1 METGR
6 EKGNSLGV
14 PHQRAG
20 ARSRADEAAIRLIVS
35 RSPPP
40 FQTERQSENSRGGV
54 GGGGGQHL
62 TRVTKA
68 EMKCGDKK
76 KKSSIKGCRL

>member
-35 RSPPP
+35 RCVRLRCR
-40 FQTERQSENSRGGV
+40 FRQKDNQGTVGGV

-76 KKSSIKGCRL
+76 KKFN